1 MWVYEKKLQFPVQ
14 IEHPDPSFA
23 KIVITQIGG
32 PDGELSAS
40 MRYLNQRYAMPYDR
54 VKAMLTDI
62 GTEELAHLEMV
73 SAIVY
78 QLTRNLSVDE
88 IKKAGFDAYY
98 VDHTTGIWP
107 QAASGAPF
115 TSTYFQSKGDPITD
129 LMEDMAAE
137 QKARTTYDNLIRE
150 ACDPDVIAPLVFLR
164 EREIVHFQRFGE
176 ALAYVQ
182 KQLDSDNYYRYN
194 PAFDK

>member
-1 MWVYEKKLQFPVQ
+1 MKFFAGQFVLSSILYRLCTFCPYAIAARERLYNKKQRVY
-14 IEHPDPSFA
+14 
-23 KIVITQIGG
+23 
-32 PDGELSAS
+32 
-40 MRYLNQRYAMPYDR
+40 
-54 VKAMLTDI
+54 KAFGLCCSY
-62 GTEELAHLEMV
+62 EV
-73 SAIVY
+73 
-78 QLTRNLSVDE
+78 
-88 IKKAGFDAYY
+88 
-98 VDHTTGIWP
+98 
-107 QAASGAPF
+107 
-115 TSTYFQSKGDPITD
+115 
-129 LMEDMAAE
+129 AAE